1 MENGKFISN
10 DKLER
15 VTHVIRYGQRLT
27 RATSVE
33 DIYSIYNDAI
43 SPYVDQKHDESDYDV
58 VSELGVFMQIAIKN
72 AELIKSLSDR
82 VEVLRHLS
90 YRDTLTGLFNRRA
103 YEELFEKNEEYKK
116 ENIAIIV
123 GDVNRLKKINDLHG
137 HMVGD
142 AYLKAIAKIIRKN
155 SENNKVFRLG
165 GDEFCLVV
173 QNASEVNVAKI
184 IYKIQRD
191 CTMMQVHDES
201 LSIALGYAFNDES
214 CDSFGSVFACAESR
228 MYKEKSNFHKVI

>member
-1 MENGKFISN
+1 MESN
-10 DKLER
+10 LDR
-15 VTHVIRYGQRLT
+15 VIYVIHHGQRLT
-27 RATSVE
+27 RATNIDE
-33 DIYSIYNDAI
+33 IYSIYNDAI
-43 SPYVDQKHDESDYDV
+43 SPYVDHEQDHEKYDV
-58 VSELGVFMQIAIKN
+58 VSELGIFMQVALKN
-72 AELIKSLSDR
+72 AEQIKSLSDR

-103 YEELFEKNEEYKK
+103 YDELYEKNDGYDK

-123 GDVNRLKKINDLHG
+123 GDVNRLKKINDHHG

-142 AYLKAIAKIIRKN
+142 TYLKAISKIIKKN

-165 GDEFCLVV
+165 GDEFCIVIP
-173 QNASEVNVAKI
+173 NASEVNVAKI

-191 CTMMQVHDES
+191 CTMMQVQDES
-201 LSIALGYAFNDES
+201 LSIALGYAINEGG
-214 CDSFGSVFACAESR
+214 CDGLCSVFARAEAR

>member
-1 MENGKFISN
+1 MENN
-10 DKLER
+10 MDR
-15 VTHVIRYGQRLT
+15 VTYVIHHGQLLT
-27 RATSVE
+27 RATSIDE
-33 DIYSIYNDAI
+33 IYTIYNEAL
-43 SPYVDQKHDESDYDV
+43 SPYVDCNHDDEEYDV
-58 VSELGVFMQIAIKN
+58 VSELGVFMQIALKN
-72 AELIKSLSDR
+72 AELIKSLSDQ

-103 YEELFEKNEEYKK
+103 YDELFENNDNYDKK
-116 ENIAIIV
+116 NIAIIV

-142 AYLKAIAKIIRKN
+142 MYLKAIAKIIKKN

-165 GDEFCLVV
+165 GDEFCIVIP
-173 QNASEVNVAKI
+173 NASEVNVAKI

-191 CTMMQVHDES
+191 CTMMQVHEES

-228 MYKEKSNFHKVI
+228 MYKEKSNLHKVI

>member
-1 MENGKFISN
+1 MENN
-10 DKLER
+10 MDR
-15 VTHVIRYGQRLT
+15 VIYVIHHGQLLT
-27 RATSVE
+27 RATSIDE
-33 DIYSIYNDAI
+33 IYTIYNEAI
-43 SPYVDQKHDESDYDV
+43 SPYVDHKHDDKEYDV
-58 VSELGVFMQIAIKN
+58 VSELGIFMQIALKN
-72 AELIKSLSDR
+72 AEMIQSLSDR
-82 VEVLRHLS
+82 VEVLRHMS

-103 YEELFEKNEEYKK
+103 YDELFEKNDDYEKK
-116 ENIAIIV
+116 NIAIIV

-142 AYLKAIAKIIRKN
+142 AYLKAIAKIIKKN

-165 GDEFCLVV
+165 GDEFCIVIP
-173 QNASEVNVAKI
+173 NASEVNVAKI

-191 CTMMQVHDES
+191 CTMMQVHEES

-214 CDSFGSVFACAESR
+214 CKSFGSVFACAESR